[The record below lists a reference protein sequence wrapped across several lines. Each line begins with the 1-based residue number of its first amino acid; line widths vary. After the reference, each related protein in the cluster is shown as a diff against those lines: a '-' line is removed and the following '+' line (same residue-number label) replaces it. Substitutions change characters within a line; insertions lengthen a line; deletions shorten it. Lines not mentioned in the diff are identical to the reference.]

1 MISCAFHAYGGC
13 SLTISG
19 RANLRGAR
27 ELAHGAAADRAGVN
41 PARATVWGFA
51 QRRLPLTAL
60 LFLQVCGVH
69 GSWHLGQLQ
78 IGLSQPV
85 KLAQCRHAR
94 ITLLE
99 TIPVQ
104 MDGEPWRQ
112 APATLDISLRGQVR
126 QLWAPDRNGRAPSP
140 ALACASECALSS
152 LRTEIAQ
159 RACVCDAARTIP
171 LRCQQERMR

>member
-1 MISCAFHAYGGC
+1 M
-13 SLTISG
+13 
-19 RANLRGAR
+19 
-27 ELAHGAAADRAGVN
+27 
-41 PARATVWGFA
+41 
-51 QRRLPLTAL
+51 
-60 LFLQVCGVH
+60 H

-126 QLWAPDRNGRAPSP
+126 QLWAPACNGRAPSP
-140 ALACASECALSS
+140 ALACASKCALSS
-152 LRTEIAQ
+152 LRIEIAH
-159 RACVCDAARTIP
+159 RTCVCDAACTTP
-171 LRCQQERMR
+171 PRCQLERMR

>member
-1 MISCAFHAYGGC
+1 M
-13 SLTISG
+13 L
-19 RANLRGAR
+19 
-27 ELAHGAAADRAGVN
+27 
-41 PARATVWGFA
+41 FA
-51 QRRLPLTAL
+51 LDQRRLPLTAL

-85 KLAQCRHAR
+85 KLAQCRRAR

-112 APATLDISLRGQVR
+112 APATLDISLRSQVR
-126 QLWAPDRNGRAPSP
+126 QLKAPNCSSEASSL
-140 ALACASECALSS
+140 ALLCASGCALSS
-152 LRTEIAQ
+152 LGMEMPGYM
-159 RACVCDAARTIP
+159 CV
-171 LRCQQERMR
+171 

>member
-1 MISCAFHAYGGC
+1 M
-13 SLTISG
+13 
-19 RANLRGAR
+19 
-27 ELAHGAAADRAGVN
+27 
-41 PARATVWGFA
+41 
-51 QRRLPLTAL
+51 
-60 LFLQVCGVH
+60 H

-126 QLWAPDRNGRAPSP
+126 QPWAPSCNGQGSFT
-140 ALACASECALSS
+140 SS
-152 LRTEIAQ
+152 CLR
-159 RACVCDAARTIP
+159 
-171 LRCQQERMR
+171 L